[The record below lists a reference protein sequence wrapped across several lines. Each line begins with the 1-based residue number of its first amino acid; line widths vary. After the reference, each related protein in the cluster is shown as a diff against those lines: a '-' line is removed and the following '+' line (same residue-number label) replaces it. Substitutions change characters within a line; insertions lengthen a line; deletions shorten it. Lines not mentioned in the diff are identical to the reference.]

1 MSPCYDAAV
10 RGRDDEPGDRRDAE
24 RAFGRYRSI
33 AGDFAAFT
41 EALSTPLPRVVWAH
55 PERIERAA
63 LAQLFA
69 EEGIASA
76 PLAWDEGALSLDTDR
91 PGKHWGH
98 WAGLFHVQE
107 AASLLPVRALDP
119 RPGQRV
125 LDLCAAPGGK
135 TARIA
140 LALANRG
147 TVVANDRSVD
157 RLAALSVTVAR
168 LGLLNV
174 TCTSGDG
181 TSYPL
186 EAGPFDRVLVD
197 APCSA
202 EGNAR
207 KNAAWR
213 AHDPAF
219 RASITGTQRAL
230 LRRAA
235 LLCRPGGRVVYSTC
249 TFAPEENE
257 AVVDAIVREGAL
269 RVIPIGAIAGLA
281 SSPGLTEWE
290 GARFAPEL
298 AHALR
303 LWPHRSGT
311 GGFFVALLERAPGP
325 EAIVPAPAPPGV
337 DARESATLRHFE
349 SAFGLGEAFAG
360 LRFLGEGRYARVVAR
375 DHAPPA
381 GARLVSTGLPISRN
395 PSSDAPKLSTAGALA
410 FGRRATSRV
419 VELDREGAYAFQAR
433 DALAIPRGVLP
444 GVERGYVLARHG
456 PHPLGCG
463 RVSASETGR
472 VIESEIP
479 RAWSSTAT
487 GRW

>member
-1 MSPCYDAAV
+1 V
-10 RGRDDEPGDRRDAE
+10 RDPDQPVDRRDAE

-41 EALSTPLPRVVWAH
+41 EALHTPLPRVVWAH
-55 PERIERAA
+55 PERIERAE
-63 LAQLFA
+63 LARRFA
-69 EEGIASA
+69 EAGIAST
-76 PLAWDEGALSLDTDR
+76 PLAWDESALSLETDR
-91 PGKHWGH
+91 PGKHWAH

-119 RPGQRV
+119 RPGHRV

-140 LALANRG
+140 LALKNRG
-147 TVVANDRSVD
+147 TVVANDRSVE
-157 RLAALSVTVAR
+157 RLAALSVTIAR
-168 LGLLNV
+168 LGLMNV

-181 TSYPL
+181 TAYPL

-213 AHDPAF
+213 AHDEAF
-219 RASITGTQRAL
+219 RASISGTQRAL

-235 LLCRPGGRVVYSTC
+235 LLCRPGGRIVYSTC

-257 AVVDAIVREGAL
+257 AVIDAVLREQSGAL
-269 RVIPIGAIAGLA
+269 RVIPIPEIAGLA

-311 GGFFVALLERAPGP
+311 GGFFVALLERAAG
-325 EAIVPAPAPPGV
+325 EAEAALHAPVGI
-337 DARESATLRHFE
+337 DASESATLRHFT
-349 SAFGLGEAFAG
+349 SAFGLGDAFFG
-360 LRFLGEGRYARVVAR
+360 LRYLSEGRYARVVAA

-381 GARLVSTGLPISRN
+381 GARVVSTGLPISRK
-395 PSSDAPKLSTAGALA
+395 PTSDAPKLSTAGALA
-410 FGRRATSRV
+410 FGRHATSRV
-419 VELDREGAYAFQAR
+419 IELDRESAYAFQAR
-433 DALAIPRGVLP
+433 EPLAIPPGVLAD
-444 GVERGYVLARHG
+444 VERGYVLARLG

-463 RVSASETGR
+463 RVRASEAGR
-472 VIESEIP
+472 VLESEIP
-479 RAWSSTAT
+479 VSWSQTAT